1 MKILLTQEIAM
12 KSIKRREFLEKM
24 KHTAQTGSLI
34 AGANYSGLMFP
45 ETSRAEEYSPNG
57 KSVVGIAGSN
67 DPELSKPSPLDS
79 ILSTEQ
85 VREIVWLA
93 LDRDTSSKS
102 LLNIVTK
109 DSWVVIKPNL
119 VTCPVTMNDFHA
131 DGVEHW
137 WLVTDL
143 RVIKAVAE
151 YLIMRIGP
159 RRITIAEGP
168 IWYSSGGRL
177 NKEGFEDGWH
187 CKWKEFGNLSYTGVA
202 DEFNRKQDVTQVD
215 IVDLNEDD
223 AVYVTDFDPH
233 GTVTGAFQDVRP
245 GDPDGTSSTEWSK
258 RKGIYLPRTIM
269 ERDVLI
275 TVPVLKTHSSAGVTL
290 NMKNFVGCIHS
301 QTYGDGNSKKK
312 IHQGSQLGLVRGIA
326 DLASA
331 INPEYAVSEGFW
343 ATEQQHHGQNGV
355 GLNHNVVVAGGDV
368 VAAEAVSMMIMGY
381 LPLDS
386 DMLRMCS
393 QKKLGNWHPDTIE
406 ISGPPYTE
414 LRRNF
419 IRAVETYFARGI
431 RRWNVLGPL
440 KSPIENAAGLAPG
453 ETPGEKSLEWR
464 VFNGDEII
472 DAGINTSTPFKL
484 QDCLL
489 YTLPESVGTRK
500 GSIYYLAL
508 KIHTKRKDLIG
519 QLLVGIEGGDFRL
532 FFNGREKEYRK
543 EPLAYDPTP
552 IPFLKI
558 LEGEN
563 TLVIE
568 INKSGRKKEAVR
580 LAVNI
585 CDLDGDRLADITMD
599 PAGE

>member
-1 MKILLTQEIAM
+1 M

-24 KHTAQTGSLI
+24 KRTAQTGSLI
-34 AGANYSGLMFP
+34 AGANYSDLMFP
-45 ETSRAEEYSPNG
+45 ETTRAEEQVPDG
-57 KSVVGIAGSN
+57 MSVVGIAGSN
-67 DPELSKPSPLDS
+67 DPEVSEPSPLDS
-79 ILSTEQ
+79 LLSTEQ

-93 LDRDTSSKS
+93 LDRDTSTKS
-102 LLNIVTK
+102 LLKIVTK

-119 VTCPVTMNDFHA
+119 VTCPVTMTDFHA
-131 DGVEHW
+131 DGIEHW

-168 IWYSSGGRL
+168 IWYSSGGKL
-177 NKEGFEDGWH
+177 SKDTFEDGWH
-187 CKWKEFGNLSYTGVA
+187 CSWQGFGSLSYTGVVE
-202 DEFNRKQDVTQVD
+202 EFNSRQDVTQVD

-223 AVYVTDFDPH
+223 AVYITDFDPY
-233 GTVTGAFQDVRP
+233 GTGTGAFQDVRP
-245 GDPDGTSSTEWSK
+245 GDPDGTSGKEWTK
-258 RKGIYLPRTIM
+258 RKGIYLPKTIM

-312 IHQGSQLGLVRGIA
+312 IHQGSQFGLVRGIA

-368 VAAEAVSMMIMGY
+368 VAAEAVSMMVMGY
-381 LPLDS
+381 HPLDS
-386 DMLRMCS
+386 DMLRMCH
-393 QKKLGNWHPDTIE
+393 QKKLGNWHPDAIE

-419 IRAVETYFARGI
+419 IRAVEMYFARGI

-440 KSPIENAAGLAPG
+440 KSQVKDAAGLVPGDNSDKNAAGK
-453 ETPGEKSLEWR
+453 ETEWS
-464 VFNGDEII
+464 VFDGDLVI

-489 YTLPESVGTRK
+489 YTLPNSVGARK
-500 GSIYYLAL
+500 GSVYYLAL
-508 KIHTKRKDLIG
+508 KIHTDRKDLIG
-519 QLLVGIEGGDFRL
+519 QLLVGIDGADFRV

-563 TLVIE
+563 TLVLE
-568 INKSGRKKEAVR
+568 IKKSGRKKEEVR
-580 LAVNI
+580 IAVNL
-585 CDLDGDRLADITMD
+585 CDLDGDRLADITMV